1 MKILII
7 STFFPP
13 LNSIAS
19 LRPYS
24 WAKYWSQAGHDVTV
38 LTTEKNK
45 DADDALSLHLNGF
58 KIVEVPYPELIKRL
72 KQDYNSD
79 KKNER
84 KSDQPAPRN
93 FLKKLLT
100 KFFHYLRFDK
110 GVFHSCR
117 MPDITDLW
125 VNRAYKSIKSEG
137 PWDSIISTSGPYT
150 THLIAHKLKKNDLS
164 KIWIADYRDSWSN
177 NFIYKG
183 IFPFNFIERLVEKHI
198 LQKADLVTTISK
210 PFAEMIAKEFNHPNV
225 QVIENGFD
233 IEELENISKSSIFP
247 DDDMFRIVHTG
258 SIYKGRRDP
267 SPLFQ
272 AIQKIAN
279 DPQNSHWLNR
289 LEVIFAGSNQAD
301 LQKLI
306 EQYQVQKW
314 VKIIGQIKHED
325 ALRMQ
330 RDAHLLLFLP
340 WNDLSING
348 VLTGKL
354 FEYLF
359 SGTPLLAVGASALED
374 SQKLIID
381 SNAGQALF
389 SVESIK
395 KFLIEHLQKNMKVKH
410 PIAAEVLNK
419 YTRKHQADRLLQL
432 LK

>member
-19 LRPYS
+19 FRPYS

-38 LTTEKNK
+38 LTTEKDK
-45 DADDALSLHLNGF
+45 DADDALSLPLNGF
-58 KIVEVPYPELIKRL
+58 KIVEIPYPQLIKRL

-79 KKNER
+79 KKSEK
-84 KSDQPAPRN
+84 KSDLPTSTN

-100 KFFHYLRFDK
+100 IFFHYLRFNK
-110 GVFHSCR
+110 GIFHACR

-125 VNRAYKSIKSEG
+125 VNRAYKCIKAEG
-137 PWDSIISTSGPYT
+137 PWDCIISTAGPYT
-150 THLIAHKLKKNDLS
+150 THLIAHKLKKNNLA
-164 KIWIADYRDSWSN
+164 KLWVADYRDSWSHN
-177 NFIYKG
+177 HIYKG
-183 IFPFNFIERLVEKHI
+183 LFPFKFIEKLVERHI
-198 LQKADLVTTISK
+198 LRKADLITTISK
-210 PFAEMIAKEFNHPNV
+210 PFAEMMSKEFNHPNV
-225 QVIENGFD
+225 HVIENGFD
-233 IEELENISKSSIFP
+233 SEALNNLSKNSIFP
-247 DDDMFRIVHTG
+247 EDGLFRIVYTG
-258 SIYKGRRDP
+258 SIYKERQDP

-272 AIQKIAN
+272 AIQKIAD

-306 EQYQVQKW
+306 EHYQVQKW

-359 SGTPLLAVGASALED
+359 SGTPILAVGADALED

-389 SVESIK
+389 SVEEITI
-395 KFLIEHLQKNMKVKH
+395 FLIEHLQKNMKVKH

-419 YTRKHQADRLLQL
+419 YTRKHQAEKLLQL
-432 LK
+432 LR